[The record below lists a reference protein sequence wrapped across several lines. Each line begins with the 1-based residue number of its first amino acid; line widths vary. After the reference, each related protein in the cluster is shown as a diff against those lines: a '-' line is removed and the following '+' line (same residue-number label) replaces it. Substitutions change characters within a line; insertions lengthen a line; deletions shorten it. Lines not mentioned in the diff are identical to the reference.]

1 VNTMSDVL
9 RPRRSVLYMPG
20 ANQRAMQKAR
30 ELPADGLILDLEDA
44 VAPEAKEMA
53 REQVVSAVREGG
65 FGKREVMV
73 RINPLDSPWG
83 KADLKAAS
91 GLALD
96 GIVVPKIENA
106 QMVADVVQ
114 LMTEDGACLP
124 VWAMLETPLA
134 IMRVADIALNAPNL
148 GVLLMGTSDLSKEL
162 RLPPEAPSAGLMWSL
177 QQSVIAA
184 RSAGVDIIDGV
195 HLDLA
200 DTAGFAAACQR
211 ARALGFDGKSLI
223 HPKQIATA
231 NQTFAPSDNDI
242 TQAHAVMAA
251 HAQALEH
258 GSGVAVLNG
267 KLVENLHVEQAKRTL
282 AVSAAIGALAP
293 KSTLPT

>member
-1 VNTMSDVL
+1 MSDVL

-44 VAPEAKEMA
+44 VAPDAKSMA
-53 REQVVSAVREGG
+53 REQVVNAVREGG
-65 FGKREVMV
+65 YGNRELMV
-73 RINPLDSPWG
+73 RINPLDSAWG
-83 KADLKAAS
+83 RDDLVAACQ
-91 GLALD
+91 LPID
-96 GIVVPKIENA
+96 GVVVPKIESA

-114 LMTEDGACLP
+114 LMSDSGASLP

-134 IMRVADIALNAPNL
+134 IMHVADIALNAPNIS
-148 GVLLMGTSDLSKEL
+148 VLLMGTSDLSKEL
-162 RLPPEAPSAGLMWSL
+162 RLPPDAPTAGLMWSL

-184 RSAGVDIIDGV
+184 RAAGVDLIDGV

-200 DTAGFAAACQR
+200 DAAGFTAACQR

-223 HPKQIATA
+223 HPKQVATA
-231 NQTFAPSDNDI
+231 NDTFAPSSDDVA
-242 TQAHAVMAA
+242 QAQAIMAA
-251 HAQALEH
+251 HAEALER

-267 KLVENLHVEQAKRTL
+267 KLVENLHVEQAERML
-282 AVSAAIGALAP
+282 AVSAAIEALAP
-293 KSTLPT
+293 